1 MHRQSTGRLRRAV
14 AVVLACSATALLAA
28 CGSSGSTTS
37 VPSSSTAGAST
48 GSAAAA
54 RTSYPVDITDCGG
67 RVTTYATAPQRVV
80 AFDPAI
86 VESMLLLGLKDRIVG
101 LTDFQTPDQRWEP
114 TRADMDSLPRINDGV
129 NYPSKE
135 QVVALAPDLVV
146 SIYSS
151 ALTTNETLPDRDGW
165 AKLGV
170 NSFLAQADCLK
181 APITDLTPVYD
192 DIRTL
197 GVLFD
202 VQDKAE
208 EVIAGLQSRVT
219 QLQAKAAALPTAG
232 RTMMTYS
239 GEEDPFPSGG
249 IGMANAIME
258 LAGVTNAFGDLKAGY
273 DSVSWE
279 QIAQRDPDLIW
290 VMTSAGS
297 GFVEEATGI
306 EEKLAKDSRVSAVT
320 AVKDKAYIVVSY
332 NEGGVQS
339 PRNVDALE
347 RLIDGLAAQT

>member
-1 MHRQSTGRLRRAV
+1 MHRHTTGRLRRAV
-14 AVVLACSATALLAA
+14 AVVLACSTTTVLAA
-28 CGSSGSTTS
+28 C
-37 VPSSSTAGAST
+37 AST
-48 GSAAAA
+48 GTAASTSSSPTANSTAASPSAA
-54 RTSYPVDITDCGG
+54 RTQYPVDITDCGG
-67 RVTTYATAPQRVV
+67 RVTTYSSAPQRVV

-86 VESMLLLGLKDRIVG
+86 VEPMLLLGLKDRIVG
-101 LTDFQTPDQRWEP
+101 LTDFQTPDQRWE
-114 TRADMDSLPRINDGV
+114 TTKADMDSLTRINDGV

-135 QVVALAPDLVV
+135 QVVALSPDLVV

-165 AKLGV
+165 KKLGV
-170 NSFLAQADCLK
+170 NSFLASADCLK
-181 APITDLTPVYD
+181 APITDFSPVYD

-202 VQDKAE
+202 VQEKAE
-208 EVIAGLQSRVT
+208 RVIGDLQTRVA
-219 QLQAKAAALPTAG
+219 QLQAEAASLPTAG

-239 GEEDPFPSGG
+239 GEDEPFPSGG

-258 LAGVTNAFGDLKAGY
+258 LAGVTNTFGDLQAGY
-273 DSVSWE
+273 DTVSWE
-279 QIAQRDPDLIW
+279 QIAKRNPEIIW

-306 EEKLAKDSRVSAVT
+306 TDKLAKDSRVSGVT
-320 AVKDKAYIVVSY
+320 AVKDEAYVVVSY

-347 RLIDGLAAQT
+347 RLIDGLAALG